1 MNIGDE
7 VEVVVADKQ
16 HECARVGQRARVIG
30 HQGSLWQLHLRCGH
44 VWPMPEAALRVLDST
59 EVETPVRGESNADR
73 KRREQEELEEQ
84 RRLAREDDLSSFDD
98 E

>member
-1 MNIGDE
+1 MDIGDE
-7 VEVVVADKQ
+7 VEVVTADKH

-30 HQGSLWQLHLRCGH
+30 RQGPLWQLHLRCGH
-44 VWPMPEAALRVLDST
+44 VWPMPEASLRVLDST
-59 EVETPVRGESNADR
+59 EVETPAPRETNADR

-84 RRLAREDDLSSFDD
+84 RRLAQEEDLDAFD